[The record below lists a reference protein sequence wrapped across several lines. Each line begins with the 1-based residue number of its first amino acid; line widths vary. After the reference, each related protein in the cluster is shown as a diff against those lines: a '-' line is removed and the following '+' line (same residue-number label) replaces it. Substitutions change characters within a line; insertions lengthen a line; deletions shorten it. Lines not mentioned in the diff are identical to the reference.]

1 MKPTANQSPVTN
13 QRINQSTISMRVL
26 LFILLSIVFIGCNSN
41 DQSAKDNNGDSTATK
56 PVVSEPHALKASEIP
71 ASLSFRGKPD
81 TVLAWTDKNG
91 ENILITSLVA
101 PFIDNGKDKNSE
113 EENAYTA
120 ELHAFQYVKKDTG
133 YQLLWKISDA
143 EKQCAFDIGAAFIK
157 NAASVTDLDSNGI
170 AETTLLY
177 KLACRSDVS
186 PATFKLIMHENAGK
200 FALRGNTWIKT
211 SDEDVF
217 TVNETNVALEK
228 LPRPKDEFE
237 QWKQA
242 AGRYETEKEFSTAPP
257 VFLTYA
263 RQQWLKFV
271 KETFE

>member
-1 MKPTANQSPVTN
+1 M
-13 QRINQSTISMRVL
+13 RIL
-26 LFILLSIVFIGCNSN
+26 LFIVLSSVFIGCNNN
-41 DQSAKDNNGDSTATK
+41 DQSAKDDTKDTTATT
-56 PVVSEPHALKASEIP
+56 PVVSEPHALKASGIP

-81 TVLAWTDKNG
+81 TVLTWTDNNG
-91 ENILITSLVA
+91 ENILITSIVA
-101 PFIDNGKDKNSE
+101 PFIDNGKNDNVE
-113 EENAYTA
+113 GENVYTA
-120 ELHAFQYVKKDTG
+120 ELHAFHYVKRDTG
-133 YQLLWKISDA
+133 YKLLWKISDA

-157 NAASVTDLDSNGI
+157 NAVSVTDLDSNGI

-177 KLACRSDVS
+177 KLACRSDIS

-200 FALRGNTWIKT
+200 FALRGSTWIKT
-211 SDEDVF
+211 SDDDVF
-217 TVNETNVALEK
+217 TVNETNVDLEK